1 MAPRVNH
8 TRNMM
13 VEHLHEMGFNR
24 KEISFI
30 TGASASQVNYLVN
43 PKANNNKLSYNREF
57 IKNNPDI
64 HLKNQKTYRNKKP
77 DYEMKRLIE
86 RNNIINNSK
95 NKNSK
100 FENLKISKIFE
111 AAKKL
116 TKDTG
121 IKYEVHHNKP
131 LSEGGDHKPGNLWIL
146 TREQH
151 LAAHGKKKR
160 IL

>member
-1 MAPRVNH
+1 MI
-8 TRNMM
+8 
-13 VEHLHEMGFNR
+13 EHLHDMGFNR

-43 PKANNNKLSYNREF
+43 PNANKNKLSYNREF
-57 IKNNPDI
+57 IKNNS
-64 HLKNQKTYRNKKP
+64 HFH
-77 DYEMKRLIE
+77 
-86 RNNIINNSK
+86 RNNQRKYYNNNKNYYYNKIKERHELINKLKSK
-95 NKNSK
+95 NSN

-116 TKDTG
+116 TKDTSM
-121 IKYEVHHNKP
+121 KYEVHHNKP

-160 IL
+160 VL

>member
-1 MAPRVNH
+1 MI
-8 TRNMM
+8 
-13 VEHLHEMGFNR
+13 EDLHSMGFSR

-30 TGASASQVNYLVN
+30 SGASASQVNYLVN
-43 PKANNNKLSYNREF
+43 PKANKNKLSYNRDF
-57 IKNNPDI
+57 IKNNSQFHRNNQRKYSNNNRDYYNN
-64 HLKNQKTYRNKKP
+64 KNK
-77 DYEMKRLIE
+77 E
-86 RNNIINNSK
+86 RNNIINNLKS
-95 NKNSK
+95 KNSK
-100 FENLKISKIFE
+100 FENLKISKIFK

-146 TREQH
+146 TQEQH
-151 LAAHGKKKR
+151 LAAHGKQRR